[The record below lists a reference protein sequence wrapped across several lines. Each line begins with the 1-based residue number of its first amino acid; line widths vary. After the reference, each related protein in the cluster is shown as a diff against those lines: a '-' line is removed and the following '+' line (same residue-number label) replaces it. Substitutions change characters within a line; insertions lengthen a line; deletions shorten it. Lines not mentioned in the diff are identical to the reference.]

1 MPRAIGIDLGTTNSL
16 VAWIDARNRPQVL
29 TVDEGRPLLP
39 SAVHYAPDG
48 TVEVGAAAKRRAPE
62 RPVDTVLSVKRF
74 MGRGPGDVRPED
86 RGIYRFDEGGAVVRL
101 LVSGGSRPVTPVEVS
116 AEILRVLRRRACES
130 LGDLPGGCVITVPAY
145 FDDAQRQATKD
156 AGRLAGLD
164 VLRLLNEPTAAALAY
179 GLDKRVQGTFA
190 VYDLGG
196 GTFDVSI
203 LRLDGG
209 VFEVLST
216 GGDTHLGGDDFDRVV
231 ARLLMERGLEPR
243 TAEPSPAVLRGAV
256 AAAQRIREALS
267 TEDVVEAEVALP
279 EGHVLRAHL
288 DRAELEALLQPVVER
303 TTGPCRDAL
312 RDAGVSRVDGVVLVG
327 GATRTPL
334 VRRHVRALFG
344 QEPLTDLDPDTVVAL
359 GAAVQAD
366 ALDRGGRED
375 VLLLDVIP
383 LSLGVEMMGGVVE
396 KIILRNSTIPASAN
410 QQFTTYA
417 DGQTG
422 MVIHVVQGERELA
435 RDCRSLARFTLKG
448 IPPMPAGIAR
458 VEITYAVDADGIL
471 QVSARE
477 LTTGIE
483 QKIQVKP
490 TYGLGEEEVERM
502 LVESIE
508 NAEADVTERFL
519 REWRVEGDRILAS
532 LETAFRM
539 DGELLGPEERAPI
552 EDRMRGLREAM
563 AGDDYLAVKAWI
575 ESVDAASKEFAERRM
590 NKHVAK
596 AMGGHRVDE
605 FADVMAPHP
614 RATGSKEE
622 DLENPER

>member
-16 VAWIDARNRPQVL
+16 VAHVDERNRPHVL
-29 TVDEGRPLLP
+29 PADEGRPLLP
-39 SAVHYAPDG
+39 SAVHYGADG
-48 TVEVGAAAKRRAPE
+48 QVEVGAVARRRAPE

-86 RGIYRFDEGGAVVRL
+86 RGIYRFEEDGAVVK
-101 LVSGGSRPVTPVEVS
+101 LVVAAGERSVTPIEVS
-116 AEILRVLRRRACES
+116 AEILRLLRRRAADA
-130 LGDLPGGCVITVPAY
+130 LGETPGGCVITVPAY

-216 GGDTHLGGDDFDRVV
+216 GGDTHLGGDDFDRIV
-231 ARLLMERGLEPR
+231 ARRLLAEGLSPPA
-243 TAEPSPAVLRGAV
+243 AEPSPAVLRGAV
-256 AAAQRIREALS
+256 AAAQRIRETLS
-267 TEDVVEAEVALP
+267 TEEVVEADVELP
-279 EGHVLRAHL
+279 EGFRLRARL
-288 DRAELEALLQPVVER
+288 TRAELEALILPVVER
-303 TTGPCRDAL
+303 TSEPCRAAL
-312 RDAGVSRVDGVVLVG
+312 RDAGEPRIDGVVLVG

-334 VRRHVRALFG
+334 VRRHVKALFG

-396 KIILRNSTIPASAN
+396 KIVLRNSTIPASAN

-448 IPPMPAGIAR
+448 IPPMPAGVAR

-471 QVSARE
+471 RVSARE
-477 LTTGIE
+477 LTTGLE
-483 QKIQVKP
+483 QQIQVKA
-490 TYGLGEEEVERM
+490 TYGLSEDEIERM

-508 NAEADVTERFL
+508 HAEDDVTERFV

-532 LETAFRM
+532 LEGAFGR
-539 DGELLGPEERAPI
+539 DGAP
-552 EDRMRGLREAM
+552 L
-563 AGDDYLAVKAWI
+563 
-575 ESVDAASKEFAERRM
+575 
-590 NKHVAK
+590 
-596 AMGGHRVDE
+596 
-605 FADVMAPHP
+605 
-614 RATGSKEE
+614 
-622 DLENPER
+622 

>member
-16 VAWIDARNRPQVL
+16 VAHVDERNRPNVL
-29 TVDEGRPLLP
+29 PVDEGRPLLP
-39 SAVHYAPDG
+39 SAVHYGAG
-48 TVEVGAAAKRRAPE
+48 GEVEVGAAARRRAPE

-74 MGRGPGDVRPED
+74 MGRGPGDLRPED
-86 RGIYRFDEGGAVVRL
+86 RGIYRFEEDGAVVRL
-101 LVSGGSRPVTPVEVS
+101 RVAAGARAVTPIETS
-116 AEILRVLRRRACES
+116 AEILRVLRRRAAEA
-130 LGDLPGGCVITVPAY
+130 LGGEPGGCVITVPAY

-179 GLDKRVQGTFA
+179 GLDKRAQGVFA

-203 LRLDGG
+203 LRLDQG
-209 VFEVLST
+209 VFEVLAT
-216 GGDTHLGGDDFDRVV
+216 GGDTHLGGDDFDRLLA
-231 ARLLMERGLEPR
+231 ARLLSDGLTPPSPS
-243 TAEPSPAVLRGAV
+243 PSPAVLRGAV
-256 AAAQRIREALS
+256 AAAQRIREAL
-267 TEDVVEAEVALP
+267 TDREAIEAEVELP
-279 EGHVLRAHL
+279 EGHRLRARL
-288 DRAELEALLQPVVER
+288 DRAELEALIQPVVDR
-303 TTGPCRDAL
+303 TTGPCERAL
-312 RDAGVSRVDGVVLVG
+312 RDAGLAQVDGVVLVG

-334 VRRHVRALFG
+334 VRRHVRRLFG

-396 KIILRNSTIPASAN
+396 KIVLRNSTIPASAT

-477 LTTGIE
+477 VATGIE
-483 QKIQVKP
+483 QRIQVKP
-490 TYGLGEEEVERM
+490 TYGLTEDEVEQM

-508 NAEADVTERFL
+508 HAEEDVSERFL
-519 REWRVEGDRILAS
+519 REWRVEGDRILSS
-532 LETAFRM
+532 LETAFAM
-539 DGELLGPEERAPI
+539 DGELLTAEERAEV
-552 EDRMRGLREAM
+552 EDRMRGLRGAM
-563 AGDDYLAVKAWI
+563 AGTDHLAVKAWI

-590 NKHVAK
+590 NKHVAR
-596 AMGGHRVDE
+596 AMAGHRVNE
-605 FADVMAPHP
+605 FADQLP
-614 RATGSKEE
+614 ATGEKDVDQEE
-622 DLENPER
+622 G